1 MIKFQ
6 LIKLFT
12 ISNNSATSILG
23 GTAEALGGGKFANG
37 AITGAFVV
45 LFNHLAHQD
54 NNQSEGDWPT
64 TKELERDFA
73 ESFKENVM
81 ETYVNDENYVPTDS
95 DDLAQ
100 DLLYSGNPCIVLVC
114 NEDAF
119 TISI

>member
-1 MIKFQ
+1 MSSGLSIAVG
-6 LIKLFT
+6 
-12 ISNNSATSILG
+12 ATLG